1 MKPTSNGDRPS
12 VRRTSSL
19 DGPVTDA
26 DGPLAAAWRVQGYW
40 AETVARSPDA
50 GGEWHLGGWWA
61 PGAWGALTWIRQ
73 EGLRLGH
80 ALGPGCEAASVFRD
94 WAADTAYLRVQ
105 LAALLAGRPV
115 SVNTCG
121 PDRICAVGQ
130 RPGAPGAGTGGAVEV
145 LYSISARPVRRHP
158 RALRFPRP
166 GHPGAVAPT
175 RSPSV

>member
-1 MKPTSNGDRPS
+1 MKPTWNGNRPP
-12 VRRTSSL
+12 VRRTSPL
-19 DGPVTDA
+19 DGPVTEA
-26 DGPLAAAWRVQGYW
+26 DVPVAAVGRVQGYW

-50 GGEWHLGGWWA
+50 GSEWHLGGWWA

-73 EGLRLGH
+73 EGLRLAH
-80 ALGPGCEAASVFRD
+80 ALEPGCEAAAVFRD

-130 RPGAPGAGTGGAVEV
+130 HSGSPGAGTGRAVEV
-145 LYSISARPVRRHP
+145 LYSVSARPVRRHP

-166 GHPGAVAPT
+166 GHPGAPDPT
-175 RSPSV
+175 HSSSV

>member
-1 MKPTSNGDRPS
+1 MNPPSNGARPS
-12 VRRTSSL
+12 VERTSPL
-19 DGPVTDA
+19 DGPVTEADA
-26 DGPLAAAWRVQGYW
+26 PVAAAWRVQGYW

-80 ALGPGCEAASVFRD
+80 ALGPDCEAASVFRD

-115 SVNTCG
+115 SVNTRG
-121 PDRICAVGQ
+121 PDRICAAGQ
-130 RPGAPGAGTGGAVEV
+130 HSRAPGADSGRAVEV
-145 LYSISARPVRRHP
+145 LYSVSARPVRRHA
-158 RALRFPRP
+158 RALLFPRP
-166 GHPGAVAPT
+166 EHPVALGPS
-175 RSPSV
+175 RSPAV